1 MAIES
6 TRAEVNLDL
15 HPKQGECLLS
25 EATEILYGG
34 AAGGGKSHLLRVAAI
49 LWCMMIPGLQVYI
62 FRRTLPDLEKNH
74 LQGPSSLVAMLG
86 AWLARRMCSYNGS
99 KHIFSFKNGSQIN
112 LCHCQYEKDLTNYQG
127 AEIHVLMIDEITH
140 WTEPMYNYLRA
151 RVRLGALKVPNPL
164 AHLFPRILVSGN
176 PGGIGHT
183 WVKAAFIDIARPYR
197 MSRMSPI
204 EGGMLRQYI
213 PAKLSDNPTMA
224 INDPLYAD
232 RLSGLG
238 SPALVKAWLDG
249 DWNIAVGAFFA
260 DVWSDELLL
269 EPFAIPY
276 SWKVTRSFDWGKSK
290 PFSVGWW
297 AVTNSEAAI
306 MADGKPRSF
315 PNRTLIR
322 IGEWYGWNGKPNQG
336 ARLSDSEIGAGIV
349 RRQKQMGIHERVK
362 PGPADSSIFDEE
374 NNDSPAE
381 IQKRAGVTWKKA
393 DKRPGSRVRGWSLV
407 SQRLKAATEGDKES
421 PHMYAF
427 NWCNQFTRIMPNVP
441 RDAHNIED
449 IDTDAEDHLPD
460 DVRYMSL
467 ETGNLAA
474 MSLNLGAATNG

>member
-1 MAIES
+1 MAISS
-6 TRAEVNLDL
+6 TADVNLDL

-49 LWCMMIPGLQVYI
+49 LWCMMVPGLQVYL
-62 FRRTLPDLEKNH
+62 FRRTFPDLEKNH
-74 LQGPSSLVAMLG
+74 LTGPTSFVAMMG
-86 AWLARRMCSYNGS
+86 VWLVRRIVKYNSQKQTFTFSNGS
-99 KHIFSFKNGSQIN
+99 VIH
-112 LCHCQYEKDLTNYQG
+112 LCHCQYEKDLQNYQG

-140 WTEPMYNYLRA
+140 WTESMYQYLRA
-151 RVRLGALKVPNPL
+151 RVRLGGLRVAGPL

-183 WVKAAFIDIARPYR
+183 WVKAAFVDIQPERQISR
-197 MSRMSPI
+197 MSRA

-213 PAKLSDNPTMA
+213 RAKLQDNPTMEET
-224 INDPLYAD
+224 DPLYKD

-238 SPALVKAWLDG
+238 SPALVKAWLEG

-260 DVWSDELLL
+260 DVWGDELLL

-276 SWKVTRSFDWGKSK
+276 SWRITRAFDWGSSK

-297 AVTNSEAAI
+297 AVTNGEAAV
-306 MADGKPRSF
+306 MADGAVRIF
-315 PNRTLIR
+315 PNRSLIR

-336 ARLSDSEIGAGIV
+336 SRLSDSEIALGIV

-381 IQKRAGVTWKKA
+381 VQKRHGVLWKKA
-393 DKRPGSRVRGWSLV
+393 DKRPGSRVRGWTLMAN
-407 SQRLKAATEGDKES
+407 RMKAAKEGSREN

-427 NWCNQFTRIMPNVP
+427 NWCTHFQRTIPNMP
-441 RDAHNIED
+441 RDAHNPED
-449 IDTDAEDHLPD
+449 IDTDSEDHVGD
-460 DVRYMSL
+460 ESRYMSL
-467 ETGNLAA
+467 ETGNLMATTTKIG
-474 MSLNLGAATNG
+474 SATNA